1 VSREP
6 QNQQEGKDNLLC
18 EESISK
24 EKNERTKAHLSLEV
38 SSISDFTMI
47 RKQWPGETWLL
58 PSRSTLS
65 LFAESELVLGKIN
78 LIEITFFLNNF
89 SSCRRFGDKFEQ

>member
-1 VSREP
+1 MSREP

-47 RKQWPGETWLL
+47 RKQWPGESWLL

-78 LIEITFFLNNF
+78 VIRNVIFLNN
-89 SSCRRFGDKFEQ
+89 

>member
-1 VSREP
+1 MQFLIIVYLKRRENHVSREP
-6 QNQQEGKDNLLC
+6 LDQQEGKDNLLC
-18 EESISK
+18 DESISK

-65 LFAESELVLGKIN
+65 LFAESELILGNTKIE
-78 LIEITFFLNNF
+78 LK
-89 SSCRRFGDKFEQ
+89 SDY